1 MMQTEILLVN
11 TTIANVSNLNDNLDE
26 METGKVNDGP
36 SIIST
41 VIKATILI
49 TIIIAA
55 IFSNLLVVISVARY
69 RKLRHINNYFL
80 VSLAIADMF
89 VACFAMFFSAST
101 EITGR

>member
-1 MMQTEILLVN
+1 MQTDVLLAN
-11 TTIANVSNLNDNLDE
+11 TTVANVSKLNDSLNEIENL
-26 METGKVNDGP
+26 KINDGP
-36 SIIST
+36 SIIAT

-101 EITGR
+101 EITGK

>member
-1 MMQTEILLVN
+1 METEVSLVN
-11 TTIANVSNLNDNLDE
+11 TTVANVSKLNDSLTEIENLKID
-26 METGKVNDGP
+26 DGP

-55 IFSNLLVVISVARY
+55 IFSNILVVISVARY

-80 VSLAIADMF
+80 VSLAIADIF